1 MLRMKLHV
9 RVLKG
14 RLSSG
19 FQADY
24 EKKTGEK
31 NCTLN
36 FYDQDARIP
45 NGNVPVAKSRIT
57 HEKL

>member
-1 MLRMKLHV
+1 MKLHV